1 MADKE
6 FTQICKEILGVSKR
20 IEKIEPDELRK
31 IKADIEQ
38 ISATVAA
45 HKASFDASKEDFDG
59 KYSGITEIIN
69 TFDTLKSQIEQVL
82 KSGTIND
89 AVETSVSA
97 FSSKKTMELLRGK
110 ADASEVKELLDKK
123 LGATAK
129 AADSDKLDGLD
140 SSAFTKAEDVYLKK
154 TADETF
160 LKITDAIDAYSKTE
174 SDAKYALKNEV
185 SDGLAIGSYLLW
197 SSLERT
203 PPGFLVCNG
212 DTFGKSIYPE
222 LFAVIGY
229 TYGGS
234 GEYFQVPK
242 FNDGRFMR
250 STGGSASAL
259 GVRQK
264 GSLHY
269 IDLKND
275 SLWGLGAAT
284 RIADLNAV
292 GFDKNTD
299 AIDPALYTNYVGR
312 GGTYAASTLENTYP
326 NDIQSAV
333 VRPTNSSMVVLI
345 KAKHVKEPSAQ
356 DIDKDIHATDIK
368 AGIVKL
374 KQEVTGDATDCA
386 VSEKA
391 IRKVIN
397 QMFGVGQTLQDV
409 TKQRVSGTNYTNNTG
424 RTILVIYVFSTA
436 QQSHVGIR
444 VDNVEVTRANAT
456 SGANEHCIT
465 VPVPNG
471 STYKYI
477 GSPYPDSEKKYE
489 LR

>member
-20 IEKIEPDELRK
+20 LEKIEPDELRK

-38 ISATVAA
+38 ISTTIAA

-110 ADASEVKELLDKK
+110 VDASEVKELLDKK
-123 LGATAK
+123 LDVTAK

-140 SSAFTKAEDVYLKK
+140 SSAFAKAEDVYLKK

-160 LKITDAIDAYSKTE
+160 LKATDAIDAYSKTE
-174 SDAKYALKNEV
+174 SDAKFALKNEV

-212 DTFGKSIYPE
+212 DTFGKSTYPE

-242 FNDGRFMR
+242 FDEGRFMR
-250 STGGSASAL
+250 STGGAANSL
-259 GVRQK
+259 GVLQE
-264 GSLHY
+264 
-269 IDLKND
+269 
-275 SLWGLGAAT
+275 AT
-284 RIADLNAV
+284 RIPNIGLYRGAGTATITTPRLSSYGNNTQLGILDADSSEV
-292 GFDKNTD
+292 GTPDTYF
-299 AIDPALYTNYVGR
+299 YTSLSSPT
-312 GGTYAASTLENTYP
+312 GGTSVGAYST
-326 NDIQSAV
+326 I
-333 VRPTNSSMVVLI
+333 RPKNSSVMVLI

-374 KQEVTGDATDCA
+374 KQEVTGSAMDSA

-391 IRKVIN
+391 VSKAIN
-397 QMFGVGQTLQDV
+397 QMFGVDQTIQDV
-409 TKQRVSGTNYTNNTG
+409 TKQRLNGTNYTNNTG
-424 RTILVIYVFSTA
+424 RTIAVMFAFTTA
-436 QQSHVGIR
+436 VAGVDVGIK
-444 VDNVEVTRANAT
+444 VDNVNVVRSGGTANNT
-456 SGANEHCIT
+456 EHFIVVF
-465 VPVPNG
+465 VPDG
-471 STYKYI
+471 STYRFI
-477 GSPYPDSEKKYE
+477 GSPYPQHEKKYE
-489 LR
+489 FR

>member
-1 MADKE
+1 MQVGKYEIGANLQGLE
-6 FTQICKEILGVSKR
+6 FRKQANEILAALASSNAGGL
-20 IEKIEPDELRK
+20 EP
-31 IKADIEQ
+31 A
-38 ISATVAA
+38 SAQAGMVWL
-45 HKASFDASKEDFDG
+45 
-59 KYSGITEIIN
+59 
-69 TFDTLKSQIEQVL
+69 DTSD
-82 KSGTIND
+82 N
-89 AVETSVSA
+89 
-97 FSSKKTMELLRGK
+97 KKHL
-110 ADASEVKELLDKK
+110 
-123 LGATAK
+123 
-129 AADSDKLDGLD
+129 
-140 SSAFTKAEDVYLKK
+140 
-154 TADETF
+154 
-160 LKITDAIDAYSKTE
+160 LKIRNKANNAWGTLCSIDAQSGAVDAIDAYTKQE
-174 SDAKYALKNEV
+174 SDDKFALK
-185 SDGLAIGSYLLW
+185 SDITDGVKIGSYLLW
-197 SSLERT
+197 SSQSVT
-203 PPGFLVCNG
+203 PAGFLVCDG
-212 DTFGKSIYPE
+212 RSLKKSEYAE

-234 GEYFQVPK
+234 GENFQIPK
-242 FNDGRFMR
+242 FDDGRFMR

-326 NDIQSAV
+326 NDIQSAI

-368 AGIVKL
+368 AGIIKL

-477 GSPYPDSEKKYE
+477 GSLYPESEKKYE